1 MSDLPPLGG
10 DVRIR
15 NAGEA
20 DLPRV
25 VRLIYDGTAPG
36 VVPDEDP
43 GPPLP
48 DGYLEAFRDIA
59 ASTDGDLYVAELD
72 GEVVGCFQFFAIP
85 HLANRGRRRAQVESV
100 HVAPEMRSRGIGE
113 AMMRFAIDEARR
125 RGCFRLQLT
134 SNKTRT
140 DAHRFYRRLG
150 FGQSHEGFKLDL

>member
-1 MSDLPPLGG
+1 MAAAVS
-10 DVRIR
+10 IR
-15 NAGEA
+15 VATEA

-25 VRLIYDGTAPG
+25 IRLIYDGTAPG
-36 VVPDEDP
+36 VTPDEDP

-48 DGYLEAFRDIA
+48 ESYRAAFADIA
-59 ASTDGDLYVAELD
+59 ASPDGDVFVAEVE

-100 HVAPEMRSRGIGE
+100 HVAPEHRSKGIGE
-113 AMMRFAIDEARR
+113 AMMRFAIEEARR

-134 SNKTRT
+134 SNKSRG

-150 FGQSHEGFKLDL
+150 FAQSHEGFKLDI